1 MSDIPD
7 LFDIGLS
14 KETLRR
20 FIGLKSTVNP
30 DPEFGTYKT
39 LNIVVDSKTTEYEVG
54 DINMFN
60 NNNNGTSY
68 DSYLVFWDTHKGYDC
83 KHDVSDVILC
93 HKL

>member
-54 DINMFN
+54 DINM
-60 NNNNGTSY
+60 
-68 DSYLVFWDTHKGYDC
+68 
-83 KHDVSDVILC
+83 
-93 HKL
+93 

>member
-30 DPEFGTYKT
+30 DQEFGTYKT

-54 DINMFN
+54 DINM
-60 NNNNGTSY
+60 
-68 DSYLVFWDTHKGYDC
+68 
-83 KHDVSDVILC
+83 
-93 HKL
+93 